1 MGIESYLVQCSLGD
15 WFVLYQLSK
24 NLNRPFFFDFLV
36 HLSQRYDKE
45 YHDEEDDTHPLMSQM
60 ESRLKPCKTKILDEV
75 DKKAPLCPEEDCC
88 GFSSKDFDDGD
99 NLIEMLT
106 QPKIRDETDGKKKDD
121 KDDDDDDDDDDD
133 KDEKDDKDD
142 KKEKKKGKDDEGKE
156 GGRRR
161 IGFGD
166 DDDDVRVD
174 IPDGS
179 SYSPT
184 SSKRQTSS
192 NGGKATQS
200 TSRPKGSSKGGR
212 R

>member
-1 MGIESYLVQCSLGD
+1 MG
-15 WFVLYQLSK
+15 
-24 NLNRPFFFDFLV
+24 
-36 HLSQRYDKE
+36 
-45 YHDEEDDTHPLMSQM
+45 
-60 ESRLKPCKTKILDEV
+60 
-75 DKKAPLCPEEDCC
+75 
-88 GFSSKDFDDGD
+88 
-99 NLIEMLT
+99 
-106 QPKIRDETDGKKKDD
+106 
-121 KDDDDDDDDDDD
+121 
-133 KDEKDDKDD
+133 
-142 KKEKKKGKDDEGKE
+142 GKDDEGQ
-156 GGRRR
+156 GRRERR

>member
-1 MGIESYLVQCSLGD
+1 M
-15 WFVLYQLSK
+15 
-24 NLNRPFFFDFLV
+24 NFLQGNV
-36 HLSQRYDKE
+36 FNYWK
-45 YHDEEDDTHPLMSQM
+45 
-60 ESRLKPCKTKILDEV
+60 KI
-75 DKKAPLCPEEDCC
+75 
-88 GFSSKDFDDGD
+88 FS
-99 NLIEMLT
+99 E
-106 QPKIRDETDGKKKDD
+106 
-121 KDDDDDDDDDDD
+121 
-133 KDEKDDKDD
+133 
-142 KKEKKKGKDDEGKE
+142 KKGKDDEGKE

-166 DDDDVRVD
+166 DDDDVRFEKCKTVFYQQLTKIIRVD

-212 R
+212 RWDKGDQGDQYEVSKRNLKKSIKIEENVWPRVSELNNWKQAASPNIFTNLLFCN

>member
-1 MGIESYLVQCSLGD
+1 
-15 WFVLYQLSK
+15 
-24 NLNRPFFFDFLV
+24 
-36 HLSQRYDKE
+36 
-45 YHDEEDDTHPLMSQM
+45 MSQM

-121 KDDDDDDDDDDD
+121 DKDDDD
-133 KDEKDDKDD
+133 
-142 KKEKKKGKDDEGKE
+142 
-156 GGRRR
+156 
-161 IGFGD
+161 GD

-192 NGGKATQS
+192 NGGKA
-200 TSRPKGSSKGGR
+200 
-212 R
+212 